1 MLFEAFRLALSAVFR
16 NKLRSFLTVLGI
28 VIGVAS
34 VIAMVTVGQG
44 STAQVQSDVASLG
57 SNLLMIRPGAPGR
70 GPGGASNEAPPLT
83 LQDMQAIVHDIPD
96 VVAATPTAAR
106 SQTVVFG
113 EVNHQVTVT
122 GTDNAYLSIRGWT
135 LAQGRVFTEG
145 EMRAGTP
152 VCILG
157 TTTSTAL
164 IGEGNPVGTVIR
176 VGKIT
181 CEVIGLL
188 DKREASTFGQDDNAT
203 ILMPLNA
210 FQRRI
215 AGNKNVQSISVTFA
229 DGVTAEQ
236 VTEQIQSLMRE
247 RRKLAGDENDDFNV
261 FDMKQI
267 SSMLTGITGVLTG
280 LLSAV
285 AGISLLVG
293 GIGIMNIMLVSV
305 TERTREI
312 GIRMAVGATE
322 RQVLMQFLVEA
333 IVLSLIG
340 GLLGIVFGLALGA
353 AGSYALNIGFVP
365 DLRIIAAS
373 FVFSAVVGVVFGYFP
388 ARRAARMDPIEALRH
403 Q

>member
-1 MLFEAFRLALSAVFR
+1 MLLETVLLAFATIFR

-28 VIGVAS
+28 IIGVAS

-57 SNLLMIRPGAPGR
+57 ANLLMIRPGSPGR
-70 GPGGASNEAPPLT
+70 GPGGGSNDAPPLT
-83 LQDMQAIVHDIPD
+83 LQDMDALTRDIPD
-96 VVAATPTAAR
+96 LVAATPSSAK
-106 SQTVVFG
+106 SLTVVFG
-113 EVNHQVTVT
+113 EMNHVVQVT
-122 GTDNAYLSIRGWT
+122 GTDNAFLDIHGWS
-135 LAQGRVFTEG
+135 LAHGRPFSEA
-145 EMRAGTP
+145 ELRAGTP

-157 TTTSTAL
+157 TTVSSAL
-164 IGEGNPVGTVIR
+164 MGEGNPVGTSIR
-176 VGKIT
+176 VGSIT
-181 CEVIGLL
+181 CEVVGLL
-188 DKREASTFGQDDNAT
+188 SKREASTFGQDDNDT
-203 ILMPLNA
+203 LIMPLRA

-215 AGNKNVQSISVTFA
+215 SGKNDVQAISVTFR
-229 DGVTAEQ
+229 DGTTSEAVTAE
-236 VTEQIQSLMRE
+236 IQSLMRE
-247 RRKLAGDENDDFNV
+247 RRHLSGDQNDDFNV

-285 AGISLLVG
+285 AAISLLVG

-322 RQVLMQFLVEA
+322 FQVLMQFLVEA

-340 GLLGIVFGLALGA
+340 GSLGILLGLGLGA
-353 AGSYALNIGFVP
+353 GGSYALHIGFVP

-373 FVFSAVVGVVFGYFP
+373 FVFSAVVGVVFGFFP
-388 ARRAARMDPIEALRH
+388 ARRAARLDPIEALRH

>member
-1 MLFEAFRLALSAVFR
+1 MLFEAFRLALLTVLR

-57 SNLLMIRPGAPGR
+57 SNLLMIRPGAAQR
-70 GPGGASNEAPPLT
+70 GPGGGANDAPPLT
-83 LQDMQAIVHDIPD
+83 VQDATVLPEQLTS
-96 VVAATPTAAR
+96 VVAAAAASSK

-113 EVNHQVTVT
+113 EMNHIVQVT
-122 GTDNAYLSIRGWT
+122 GSDNGYFGIRGWT
-135 LAQGRVFTEG
+135 LGSGRLFNDSEIRG
-145 EMRAGTP
+145 GGT
-152 VCILG
+152 VCVIG
-157 TTTSTAL
+157 TTTARAL
-164 IGEGNPVGTVIR
+164 FGAGDPVGTAIR
-176 VGKIT
+176 IGKIT
-181 CEVIGLL
+181 CQVVGLL
-188 DKREASTFGQDDNAT
+188 AERSASSFGQDDNDT
-203 ILMPLNA
+203 VVMPLRA

-215 AGNKNVQSISVTFA
+215 SGKTDVQTIYLTVR
-229 DGVTAEQ
+229 DGVSTDTAT
-236 VTEQIQSLMRE
+236 TEIQTLMRE
-247 RRKLAGDENDDFNV
+247 RRRLSGDVADNFNV

-285 AGISLLVG
+285 AAISLVVG

-322 RQVLMQFLVEA
+322 RQVLLQFLVEA

-340 GLLGIVFGLALGA
+340 GVLGIAVGLLLGLV
-353 AGSYALNIGFVP
+353 GSYALNIGFFP
-365 DLRIIAAS
+365 DWRIIGAS
-373 FVFSAVVGVVFGYFP
+373 FVFSGVVGVVFGFFP

>member
-1 MLFEAFRLALSAVFR
+1 MLGETFRLALLAVLR

-57 SNLLMIRPGAPGR
+57 SNLLMLRPGAATR
-70 GPGGASNEAPPLT
+70 GPGGSANDAPALT
-83 LQDMQAIVHDIPD
+83 VADAAAIPADLPSII
-96 VVAATPTAAR
+96 AAAPGSSK
-106 SQTVVFG
+106 SQTVVFA
-113 EVNHQVTVT
+113 EMNHIVQVT
-122 GTDNAYLSIRGWT
+122 GTDDAYFDIRGWT
-135 LAQGRVFTEG
+135 LKEGRLFNDSEL
-145 EMRAGTP
+145 RS
-152 VCILG
+152 G
-157 TTTSTAL
+157 TTVCVIGTTASTAL
-164 IGEGNPVGTVIR
+164 FGAGSPVGSDIR
-176 VGKIT
+176 VGKIS
-181 CEVIGLL
+181 CQVIGLL
-188 DKREASTFGQDDNAT
+188 ATRSASNFGQDENDT
-203 ILMPLNA
+203 VLMPLRA

-215 AGNKNVQSISVTFA
+215 SGKDYVQTIYMTVR
-229 DGVTAEQ
+229 DGVSTDAAK
-236 VTEQIQSLMRE
+236 TEIQTLMRE
-247 RRKLAGDENDDFNV
+247 RRKLSGDQADNFNV

-285 AGISLLVG
+285 AAISLLVG

-340 GLLGIVFGLALGA
+340 GILGILLGLALGLG
-353 AGSYALNIGFVP
+353 GSYALNIGFTV
-365 DLRIIAAS
+365 DWRILAAS
-373 FVFSAVVGVVFGYFP
+373 FAFSAVVGVVFGFFP

>member
-1 MLFEAFRLALSAVFR
+1 MLLEALRLALNTVFR

-57 SNLLMIRPGAPGR
+57 SNLLMVRPGAAGR
-70 GPGGASNEAPPLT
+70 GPGGGSTDAPPLQ
-83 LQDMQAIVHDIPD
+83 LQDLTALTRDIPD
-96 VVAATPTAAR
+96 IVAAAPVAAKQ
-106 SQTVVFG
+106 QTVVAG
-113 EVNHQVTVT
+113 EMNHSVTVT
-122 GTDNAYLSIRGWT
+122 GTENAYFDIRGWT
-135 LAQGRVFTEG
+135 LAYGRAFSDG
-145 EMRAGTP
+145 ELRTGAP

-157 TTTSTAL
+157 TTAETAL
-164 IGEGNPVGTVIR
+164 LGEGNPVGSVIR
-176 VGKIT
+176 VGKIS
-181 CEVIGLL
+181 CDVIGLL
-188 DKREASTFGQDDNAT
+188 AKREASTFGQDDNDT
-203 ILMPLNA
+203 VVIPLRA
-210 FQRRI
+210 MQRRI
-215 AGNKNVQSISVTFA
+215 LGKSDVQSISVTFR
-229 DGVTAEQ
+229 DGATAEDVTA
-236 VTEQIQSLMRE
+236 QIQSLMRE
-247 RRKLAGDENDDFNV
+247 RRHITGNMNDDFNI

-285 AGISLLVG
+285 AAISLLVG

-322 RQVLMQFLVEA
+322 MQVLMQFLVEA

-340 GLLGIVFGLALGA
+340 GALGIILGLGLGA
-353 AGSYALNIGFVP
+353 VGSYALNIGFVP
-365 DLRIIAAS
+365 DYRIILAS
-373 FVFSAVVGVVFGYFP
+373 FAFSAVVGVVFGYFP
-388 ARRAARMDPIEALRH
+388 ARRAARLDPIEALRH

>member
-1 MLFEAFRLALSAVFR
+1 MLLETLRLALITVFR

-44 STAQVQSDVASLG
+44 STAQVQSDVAALG
-57 SNLLMIRPGAPGR
+57 SNLLMIRPGSGIR
-70 GPGGASNEAPPLT
+70 GPGGANDAAALT
-83 LQDMQAIVHDIPD
+83 LADLDALTHDIPD
-96 VVAATPTAAR
+96 IVAATPGSAK
-106 SQTVVFG
+106 SQTTVFG
-113 EVNHQVTVT
+113 EMNHTVQVI
-122 GTDNAYLSIRGWT
+122 GTDNAFFPIRGWT
-135 LAQGRVFTEG
+135 LAFGRTFSES
-145 EMRAGTP
+145 EMRSGTP
-152 VCILG
+152 VCVLG

-164 IGEGNPVGTVIR
+164 IGEGNPVGTTIR
-176 VGKIT
+176 VGRIA
-181 CEVIGLL
+181 CDVIGLL
-188 DKREASTFGQDDNAT
+188 GKREASTFGQDDNDV
-203 ILMPLNA
+203 ILMPLKT

-215 AGNKNVQSISVTFA
+215 SGKTDVQNISVTFRDGA
-229 DGVTAEQ
+229 SAEGVT
-236 VTEQIQSLMRE
+236 TQIQALMRE
-247 RRKLAGDENDDFNV
+247 RRHLSGDMNDDFNV

-285 AGISLLVG
+285 AAISLLVG

-322 RQVLMQFLVEA
+322 GQVLMQFLVEA

-340 GLLGIVFGLALGA
+340 GTLGIFLGLGLGA
-353 AGSYALNIGFVP
+353 VGSYVLNIGFLP
-365 DLRIIAAS
+365 DYRIIFAS
-373 FVFSAVVGVVFGYFP
+373 FIFSAVVGVVFGYFP
-388 ARRAARMDPIEALRH
+388 ARRAARLDPIEALRH

>member
-1 MLFEAFRLALSAVFR
+1 MLFETFRLALSTVFR

-57 SNLLMIRPGAPGR
+57 SNLLMVRPGSPGRAPG
-70 GPGGASNEAPPLT
+70 GGQNDAPPLT
-83 LQDMQAIVHDIPD
+83 VQDMDAILRDVPDI
-96 VVAATPTAAR
+96 VAATPGSAR
-106 SQTVVFG
+106 MQTTVFG
-113 EVNHQVTVT
+113 QMNHTVQVT
-122 GTDNAYLSIRGWT
+122 GTDNAYFGIRGWT
-135 LAQGRVFTEG
+135 LEYGRLFSEA
-145 EMRAGTP
+145 ELHSGTP

-157 TTTSTAL
+157 TSTAAAL
-164 IGEGNPVGTVIR
+164 MGAGNPVGTAIR
-176 VGKIT
+176 VGKIS

-188 DKREASTFGQDDNAT
+188 AKREASTFGQDDNDT
-203 ILMPLNA
+203 ILMPLKA

-215 AGNKNVQSISVTFA
+215 SGKTDVQTISVSFR
-229 DGVTAEQ
+229 DGASAEEVTA
-236 VTEQIQSLMRE
+236 QIQSLMRE
-247 RRKLAGDENDDFNV
+247 RRKLSGDQNDDFNV

-285 AGISLLVG
+285 AAISLLVG
-293 GIGIMNIMLVSV
+293 GIGIMKIMLVSV

-322 RQVLMQFLVEA
+322 GQVLMQFLVEA

-340 GLLGIVFGLALGA
+340 GILGIALGLGLGA
-353 AGSYALNIGFVP
+353 LGSYALNIAFLP
-365 DLRIIAAS
+365 DWRIIVAS
-373 FVFSAVVGVVFGYFP
+373 FVFSAVVGVVFGFFP